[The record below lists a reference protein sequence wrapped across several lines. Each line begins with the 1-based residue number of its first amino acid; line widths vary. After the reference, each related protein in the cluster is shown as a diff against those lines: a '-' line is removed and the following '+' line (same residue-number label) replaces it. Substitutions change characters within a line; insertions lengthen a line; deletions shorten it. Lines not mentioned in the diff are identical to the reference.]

1 MLEKF
6 DLFTGGI
13 PKNLPIF
20 KESSDE
26 VKKRITLFRK
36 VRNLFLSHLC
46 LYIIIEGDITG
57 QASIS
62 EWPSFPTR

>member
-1 MLEKF
+1 MVSNNNNKKVRITFYLWYSMIMADVEKF

-36 VRNLFLSHLC
+36 VRTLFLSH
-46 LYIIIEGDITG
+46 II
-57 QASIS
+57 A
-62 EWPSFPTR
+62 